1 MIIFKQHSRVLYV
14 FLLSFRRNW
23 KRRWFVLKDNILTY
37 HETDVEGAKSLGTID
52 IKNAMYVEA
61 ILKPQTVQTFLF
73 KCTRRGVL
81 FEWKGNS
88 GVVPI
93 SFGFWQYFLRVDMRL
108 QTDSFHNW
116 MNCKIRTGL
125 NFVLI
130 FFQTHNWR
138 WCKREWLQH
147 HYRKQ
152 DLSCYCREHVW
163 LEVSHALFCSM
174 FIRLLHL
181 LCDLLELICRR
192 RVHIRDTQLH

>member
-1 MIIFKQHSRVLYV
+1 MWREQNRWEPLTLKMQCKLKQFWS
-14 FLLSFRRNW
+14 
-23 KRRWFVLKDNILTY
+23 
-37 HETDVEGAKSLGTID
+37 
-52 IKNAMYVEA
+52 
-61 ILKPQTVQTFLF
+61 PQTVQTFLF
-73 KCTRRGVL
+73 KCTGRGVL

-108 QTDSFHNW
+108 QTDNFRNW

-130 FFQTHNWR
+130 CSQTHNWR

-147 HYRKQ
+147 YYWKQ
-152 DLSCYCREHVW
+152 DISCYCREHVW
-163 LEVSHALFCSM
+163 LEVSHGLCSSM
-174 FIRLLHL
+174 FISLLHL
-181 LCDLLELICRR
+181 LCDLLELICWG